1 MTTSTDPTT
10 GRGRRALP
18 TARVLTIAGTDSGG
32 GAGIPADLKA
42 MTALGTHGMCVVAAV
57 TAQNSLG
64 VQGYWEL
71 PTEAIRAQFRSVV
84 DDIGVDAV
92 KTGMLASASIVGTVA
107 DLLDTVPAAPGGR
120 PVPVVVDPVAMSK
133 HGDPLLDP
141 DAIGAVRDRM
151 LPRATVVTPNIP
163 EAAMLTGRPAD
174 GPVADLAAAMV
185 DLGAAWVLV
194 KGGHRTGDADDVLV
208 SATGE
213 RHVYRAPRADNL
225 HTHGTGCTMAS
236 LIAAGLGQ
244 GLEVP
249 AAVGLAK
256 RFMIGAIPA
265 GFRLGA
271 GIGPVDPMWHLREP
285 LADGG
290 WVPPLPG
297 SGVDGVGG
305 SGLSAR

>member
-1 MTTSTDPTT
+1 MTTSTDPAA
-10 GRGRRALP
+10 GRDRRSLP

-32 GAGIPADLKA
+32 GAGVPADLKA
-42 MTALGTHGMCVVAAV
+42 MTALGTHGMCVVTAV

-84 DDIGVDAV
+84 DDIGVDAL
-92 KTGMLASASIVGTVA
+92 KTGMLASASIVETVA
-107 DLLDTVPAAPGGR
+107 GLLDTVPPGAGGR
-120 PVPVVVDPVAMSK
+120 AVPVVVDPVAMSK

-141 DAIGAVRDRM
+141 DAVGAVRERM

-163 EAAMLTGRPAD
+163 EAAMLTGLPAEA
-174 GPVADLAAAMV
+174 PVAELAAALV
-185 DLGAAWVLV
+185 DLGPAWVLV

-208 SATGE
+208 SATGDQE
-213 RHVYRAPRADNL
+213 VFRAPRADNR

-244 GLEVP
+244 GLDVP

-271 GIGPVDPMWHLREP
+271 GIGPVDPMWHLRGA
-285 LADGG
+285 LDDGG
-290 WVPPLPG
+290 WLPG
-297 SGVDGVGG
+297 PH
-305 SGLSAR
+305 LRAL